1 MFIIVSIVCLINVCS
16 SVLTICSTSFT
27 VFHAVHAET
36 SLSTHIRAKPEKP
49 EKNLKKILTNR
60 YIKKENCVFVLRVF
74 SHGKKKNVNTKKT
87 TAEERWTSSRRTS
100 CRLTLWVKTANN
112 LSCHTNSALFLL
124 TQWSTNFSIMFKIS

>member
-27 VFHAVHAET
+27 VFHAVHAKT
-36 SLSTHIRAKPEKP
+36 SLSTHIRAKR
-49 EKNLKKILTNR
+49 LKKILTNR

-124 TQWSTNFSIMFKIS
+124 TQRSTNFSIMFKIS